1 MLKFKIPEEVQ
12 EMKNRITKTDKM
24 MTNLKK
30 VADYMDTFGCEYL
43 MIDSNL
49 VAHYNWDNGKLHIYN
64 PKDSRKVSRRYET
77 LLFWDNYKNNKV
89 KITDNVMNIQS

>member
-1 MLKFKIPEEVQ
+1 MRNK
-12 EMKNRITKTDKM
+12 MTKTDRM
-24 MTNLKK
+24 VQNIKK

-49 VAHYNWDNGKLHIYN
+49 VAHYDWNNSKLHIYDA
-64 PKDSRKVSRRYET
+64 KDSRKVSRRFET

>member
-1 MLKFKIPEEVQ
+1 MRNK
-12 EMKNRITKTDKM
+12 MTKTDRM
-24 MTNLKK
+24 VQNIKK

-49 VAHYNWDNGKLHIYN
+49 VAHYDWNNGKLHIYDA
-64 PKDSRKVSRRYET
+64 KDSRKVSRRYET

-89 KITDNVMNIQS
+89 RISDNVMNIQS

>member
-1 MLKFKIPEEVQ
+1 MRNK
-12 EMKNRITKTDKM
+12 ITKTDRM
-24 MTNLKK
+24 VQNIKK

-49 VAHYNWDNGKLHIYN
+49 VAHYDWNNGKLHIYDA
-64 PKDSRKVSRRYET
+64 KDSRKVSRRFET

>member
-1 MLKFKIPEEVQ
+1 
-12 EMKNRITKTDKM
+12 MKRNNKSTQSILY
-24 MTNLKK
+24 NILCVLVNYSK

-49 VAHYNWDNGKLHIYN
+49 VAHYDWNNGKLHIYDA
-64 PKDSRKVSRRYET
+64 KDSRKVSRRFET

-89 KITDNVMNIQS
+89 HISDNVMNIES